1 MEAFEKKE
9 QSAPTETTPAS
20 PTIADLARSC
30 LERFQKCLNKAA
42 DVHPRELTLV
52 ENQVA
57 RFSVWAANIGVF
69 APGRGS
75 LDHRLREAP
84 DVQDAVGGLLEALGL
99 RALSCLE
106 ILTSLS
112 LKVSEQSLEAVD
124 PSFDHVLEGVSKDIS
139 LLHRLSNTGRRASK
153 DMHKKKV
160 ASAFRIRDE
169 QGNDVESFLEA
180 LFAHNVRDQFP
191 GTSEAIQQRLAKTML
206 LRRKTILYRR
216 SRYGKTPTRTR
227 EKPVQP
233 VASQPRVRCQPGQNL
248 PQVTTT
254 AQEAEAPDET
264 AKSVARSA
272 AVTATTL
279 APDHFKKASTPSV
292 VSRSK
297 TVALSSH
304 ADLRF
309 PPAPCGA
316 LTRKHNKFK
325 AKREAN
331 LAIVVK
337 EIEAKGE
344 QVDGASR
351 GVETRIG
358 KSGFNTVADAEAA
371 HREALKA
378 HWEECLK
385 ELEEIVCP
393 FCFCTLPVSEVV
405 DEKKWREHVKSDLDP
420 YVCLFEECDSGEELY
435 AHSRPW
441 LKHMREHTLRWS
453 CKSKS
458 HGPFTASSRADYLN
472 HMQESHAGK
481 FTEAQLGVLADRNG
495 RATGTLFQTCPLC
508 GTDEVGNLD
517 DHIIG
522 HMRALALKSLPSY
535 EEDDEAHYHSESQ
548 QSSGS
553 SAKAPSR
560 STLKNDG
567 WDVWSSTDDTTTPNG
582 EQPDTFASTT
592 QDQVSPD
599 SPDPELPTLFHQDE
613 ARGVLPMAD
622 YSRIFSGIPR
632 NDHRLFE
639 WGFIAAIR
647 GSPIDPENDPIMY
660 AFRRQRYALP
670 SWLGIDPDC
679 AVCGAPAGLMC
690 DCEARALDESVVQA
704 ENRMMFPIYSDI
716 RSWVRGKSQDY
727 VLRTFNR
734 SCGIEQDLPGA
745 ERKVPPAEGETPSLS
760 QSMGDALLQP
770 RGEEDV
776 TPGELNHIKASPSDN
791 QSFSRVV
798 QERHLRPR
806 LEGKSRNEVS
816 DQSQPPRAA
825 ITLQKHEVDQRWQEV
840 WQRFPEVLEY
850 HFSLLEVHLPP
861 DDDPNVSDPPL
872 TTIPKESRDQKKAN
886 YAGIWG
892 KASTG
897 DKFQPFS

>member
-9 QSAPTETTPAS
+9 QSALTETTPAS
-20 PTIADLARSC
+20 LTIADLARSC

-112 LKVSEQSLEAVD
+112 LKVSEESLEAVD
-124 PSFDHVLEGVSKDIS
+124 PNFDHVLEGVSKDIS
-139 LLHRLSNTGRRASK
+139 LLHRFSNTVRRASK
-153 DMHKKKV
+153 DTHKKKV

-227 EKPVQP
+227 EEPVQP

-297 TVALSSH
+297 TVALSNH

-337 EIEAKGE
+337 EIEVKGE

-371 HREALKA
+371 HREALKE

-385 ELEEIVCP
+385 AVEEIVCP

-420 YVCLFEECDSGEELY
+420 YVCLFEECDLCEELY

-481 FTEAQLGVLADRNG
+481 FTDAQLGVLADRNG

-508 GTDEVGNLD
+508 GMDEVSSME

-535 EEDDEAHYHSESQ
+535 EEADEARYDSESQ

-567 WDVWSSTDDTTTPNG
+567 WDVCSSTDDTTTTNS

-592 QDQVSPD
+592 KGRISPA
-599 SPDPELPTLFHQDE
+599 SQDPELPPLSLQDE
-613 ARGVLPMAD
+613 VPTAD
-622 YSRIFSGIPR
+622 YLRVFSGIPR
-632 NDHRLFE
+632 NEQRLFE
-639 WGFIAAIR
+639 WGFIATIH
-647 GSPIDPENDPIMY
+647 GSPIDPENDPII
-660 AFRRQRYALP
+660 
-670 SWLGIDPDC
+670 S
-679 AVCGAPAGLMC
+679 
-690 DCEARALDESVVQA
+690 
-704 ENRMMFPIYSDI
+704 
-716 RSWVRGKSQDY
+716 
-727 VLRTFNR
+727 
-734 SCGIEQDLPGA
+734 
-745 ERKVPPAEGETPSLS
+745 
-760 QSMGDALLQP
+760 
-770 RGEEDV
+770 
-776 TPGELNHIKASPSDN
+776 
-791 QSFSRVV
+791 
-798 QERHLRPR
+798 
-806 LEGKSRNEVS
+806 
-816 DQSQPPRAA
+816 
-825 ITLQKHEVDQRWQEV
+825 
-840 WQRFPEVLEY
+840 
-850 HFSLLEVHLPP
+850 
-861 DDDPNVSDPPL
+861 
-872 TTIPKESRDQKKAN
+872 
-886 YAGIWG
+886 
-892 KASTG
+892 
-897 DKFQPFS
+897 